1 MMKITLKKI
10 DWDTDT
16 DNMWVLESLPE
27 EWVFLIPESELEDYE
42 LDKSISIGYIE
53 QVVKG
58 FKEEL
63 EEKFYQNINGFEI
76 ELSWE
81 CFPFQS

>member
-27 EWVFLIPESELEDYE
+27 EWVLLISESELEDYE

>member
-1 MMKITLKKI
+1 MKITLKKI

-27 EWVFLIPESELEDYE
+27 EWVLLISESELEDYE